1 MLASSVLYSQL
12 ANHSSRVESGQ
23 RVSAHVPCHK
33 SQNCFSVFSVHA
45 GCPFGWVVF
54 KNLYTIL

>member
-23 RVSAHVPCHK
+23 RVSAHVSCHK
-33 SQNCFSVFSVHA
+33 SQNCFSGFSVHA
-45 GCPFGWVVF
+45 GCPLGWVLF
-54 KNLYTIL
+54 KNFYTIL